1 MDEKKRSQLIK
12 AIEAE
17 EHFFSFQIREKFDEY
32 LEEEYGRGLDSIP
45 FAVGNVVDLIK
56 GSDPTSYEIA
66 FDEFLK
72 ENYVDLDFLQDEP
85 GAEHLEGKYIKM
97 DALDEILYDLNIDE
111 TEVL

>member
-1 MDEKKRSQLIK
+1 MDAEKRSQLIE
-12 AIEAE
+12 AVEAE

-32 LEEEYGRGLDSIP
+32 LEEMHGNAIDELP
-45 FAVGNVVDLIK
+45 FAMGSIANLIEEK
-56 GSDPTSYEIA
+56 DPTGYEIA

-85 GAEHLEGKYIKM
+85 GAEHLEGKYIKI
-97 DALDEILYDLNIDE
+97 DALEEILYDLNIDE